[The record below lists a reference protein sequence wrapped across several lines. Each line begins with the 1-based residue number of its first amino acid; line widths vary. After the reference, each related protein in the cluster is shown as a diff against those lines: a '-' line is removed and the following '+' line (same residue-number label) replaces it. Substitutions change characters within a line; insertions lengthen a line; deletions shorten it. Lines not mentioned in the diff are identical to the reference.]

1 MSRYN
6 LEHFYFGQAVRE
18 GKPSPKSGVLAASAG
33 IDKEI
38 VKQALERGRLPA
50 FSFSPAGAWAILRGR
65 SPRMPF
71 LLIQTQQGTVGQVV
85 SHYIIL
91 PAAAVR
97 AIGGNLNAIKRLTQ
111 ERFKTFDK
119 AGEKLK
125 LIDLLEPGALSTAA
139 QVDHI
144 LDFMTLTGN
153 RIDEIEK
160 MLGAVI
166 HGVRLYI
173 TNAPPDADQ
182 RVAFMQGLLGL
193 LPTSARFGVSF
204 ATHTLPDTQIDAQV
218 RFFEGVPPPDVT
230 AFDWAMKQVSGH
242 VVRDDYS
249 RFVMSQLRL
258 DAELV
263 IQRNNAM
270 AAIAGWRLN
279 QGDDLAKSLGYA
291 ALRLKVDS
299 ALRDNQPVNKED
311 VARILMEDPTL
322 SDDLQVKY
330 ALHLLRLGLAMRDLS
345 AATPVAILLRGNDK
359 LEKAVLAELN
369 NELSAESSQ
378 FIYSTLIRWMNN
390 ALGPQGFRWVDLT
403 HRATLTHLQRAAQSG
418 DTDTVN
424 TVLRE
429 LQEAGITLQI
439 DELTPKLIKLILPL
453 SYVDAQTAENLF
465 LLGVRYLPHA
475 GFHELMS
482 IERFR
487 NNLHPN
493 LSRAWVFIN
502 GEGVADVN
510 GDMML
515 NVAAQYGERW
525 EANILIRLCEV
536 AHRAGRYELI
546 DRGVLRG
553 LFNVATNAESDE
565 HANRLRTIA
574 RAVETNALETL
585 RHPGPRYLLQ
595 IYLAQGDYE
604 TLGKGMLRQLKQLRW
619 ENEEAYLTMLTELF
633 TSTHIPLSRVKP
645 MVEAV
650 SAAGVRSAPLIVTM
664 VSAVQGYRGEN
675 EVEPIIERAVS
686 QLERN
691 RELADILPPRTIF
704 NLLDHYTLRRDA
716 DGMRA
721 VMNLIPSAIEQ
732 KGRDGI
738 KLAAQVHR
746 KSGWSKEAQ
755 AIGLDVLR
763 AAVRV
768 QPEADAVKAIGF
780 FVKQFGKGVQNPLE
794 VTYLVKR
801 LIGTH
806 DLTRYAARL
815 AEVVAFLRQL
825 AVIYSAER
833 YRPSAPALRDGLSTL
848 PGAGGLTDEQRDQ
861 FLRSILQNGR
871 YVVRLMRQYR
881 AGRGEEEAEH
891 ARRVVAGRVNPDSML
906 DVLRVMSGGL
916 VNGRRLPLNIE
927 PTPLR
932 YPLHEFSMGQMV
944 NAFERM
950 ITILHPLTS
959 TLPLNQRPALKP
971 ALLIAEMRSF
981 AGMMGDAKTLHDIAQ
996 SWQHLV
1002 DLLVLLGDTS
1012 DENAF
1017 KDGSGLAKKLDNG
1030 RQAPAGPLELMRFIY
1045 GYYLNT

>member
-1 MSRYN
+1 M
-6 LEHFYFGQAVRE
+6 
-18 GKPSPKSGVLAASAG
+18 AASQG
-33 IDKEI
+33 ISKEM

-50 FSFSPAGAWAILRGR
+50 FSVAPTGAWAVLRGR
-65 SPRMPF
+65 SQQMPF
-71 LLIQTQQGTVGQVV
+71 LLTQTQQGTVGQII
-85 SHYIIL
+85 SHYIVL
-91 PAAAVR
+91 PADAMR
-97 AIGGNLNAIKRLTQ
+97 AIGGNLNALKRLTQ
-111 ERFKTFDK
+111 EPFKTFEK

-125 LIDLLEPGALSTAA
+125 LIDLFDPGALSSAA
-139 QVDHI
+139 QVDYI
-144 LDFMTLTGN
+144 LELMTLTRN
-153 RIDEIEK
+153 RINEIEK
-160 MLGAVI
+160 MLGAVVN
-166 HGVRLYI
+166 GVRLYI

-182 RVAFMQGLLGL
+182 RVAFIQGLLGL

-230 AFDWAMKQVSGH
+230 VFDWAESTVSGH
-242 VVRDDYS
+242 MVRDEYS

-299 ALRDNQPVNKED
+299 SLRDNQPVNKED

-345 AATPVAILLRGNDK
+345 AAAPVAILLRGNDK
-359 LEKAVLAELN
+359 LEKAVLSELN
-369 NELSAESSQ
+369 NELNAESSR
-378 FIYSTLIRWMNN
+378 FIYGTLIRWMNN

-418 DTDTVN
+418 DNETVN

-453 SYVDAQTAENLF
+453 SYQDAETAENLF
-465 LLGVRYLPHA
+465 LLGVRYLPNA

-510 GDMML
+510 GEML
-515 NVAAQYGERW
+515 LKVAAEYGERW

-553 LFNVATNAESDE
+553 LFNVANSAEGNE
-565 HANRLRTIA
+565 HTSRLRTIA
-574 RAVETNALETL
+574 RAVETNALENL

-595 IYLAQGDYE
+595 IYLALGDYE

-633 TSTHIPLSRVKP
+633 ASTHIPLSRVKP
-645 MVEAV
+645 MVDAV
-650 SAAGVRSAPLIVTM
+650 GGAGVRSAPLVVTM
-664 VSAVQGYRGEN
+664 VSAAQGYRGEN
-675 EVEPIIERAVS
+675 EVEPIIEQAVS
-686 QLERN
+686 ELERN
-691 RELADILPPRTIF
+691 RELADLLPPRTIF
-704 NLLDHYTLRRDA
+704 NLLDHYTMRRDA

-721 VMNLIPSAIEQ
+721 VLNLIPSAIEQ

-738 KLAAQVHR
+738 KLAAQVYR

-768 QPEADAVKAIGF
+768 QSEANAVKTIGF
-780 FVKQFGKGVQNPLE
+780 FVKQFGKGIQSPLE

-806 DLTRYAARL
+806 DLAAYADSL
-815 AEVVAFLRQL
+815 SEVVAFLRQL
-825 AVIYSAER
+825 VVIYADER
-833 YRPSAPALRDGLSTL
+833 RKPSAPALRDGLSTL

-861 FLRSILQNGR
+861 FLKGILQNGR
-871 YVVRLMRQYR
+871 YIVRLMRQYS
-881 AGRGEEEAEH
+881 AGRREEEAAH

-906 DVLRVMSGGL
+906 DVLRVMGGGL

-927 PTPLR
+927 PQELR
-932 YPLHEFSMGQMV
+932 YPLQEFSMGQMV
-944 NAFERM
+944 NALEKMRD
-950 ITILHPLTS
+950 ILHPLTS
-959 TLPLNQRPALKP
+959 TLPLNQRPDLKP
-971 ALLIAEMRSF
+971 AMLIAEMRSF
-981 AGMMGDAKTLHDIAQ
+981 AGMMGDADTLRDIAQ

-1002 DLLVLLGDTS
+1002 DLLVRMGDGS
-1012 DENAF
+1012 DSNAF
-1017 KDGSGLAKKLDNG
+1017 KDGSGIAKKLDNG
-1030 RQAPAGPLELMRFIY
+1030 RQAPEGALELMRFIY
-1045 GYYLNT
+1045 GYYLNIT